1 MSDTVTTGST
11 NVYRIEPLKGAE
23 NYAVWKIKMMD
34 ILTDQGLW
42 DYVTET
48 APTDPDLLS
57 AWNKKDRTAL
67 STIRL
72 RIADKLLVYVASAKT
87 AKAAWEALKNLL
99 ETQGALGIVLA
110 RNYFELSARKARALK
125 TIFGHYANIRR
136 NYIIWDRNKRT
147 ENSLSFCLH
156 RCRTAGIITFHLSTV
171 LKGASRFK
179 FTI

>member
-110 RNYFELSARKARALK
+110 RQKLFRAQCEEGTSIK
-125 TIFGHYANIRR
+125 IIFRHYANIRR
-136 NYIIWDRNKRT
+136 NYIIWDRN
-147 ENSLSFCLH
+147 
-156 RCRTAGIITFHLSTV
+156 
-171 LKGASRFK
+171 
-179 FTI
+179 

>member
-11 NVYRIEPLKGAE
+11 NVYRIEPLKGAK

-72 RIADKLLVYVASAKT
+72 R
-87 AKAAWEALKNLL
+87 
-99 ETQGALGIVLA
+99 
-110 RNYFELSARKARALK
+110 LSAIRNRIVDKAVRSFLFHALSRS
-125 TIFGHYANIRR
+125 G
-136 NYIIWDRNKRT
+136 
-147 ENSLSFCLH
+147 S
-156 RCRTAGIITFHLSTV
+156 V
-171 LKGASRFK
+171 GAVSV
-179 FTI
+179 T